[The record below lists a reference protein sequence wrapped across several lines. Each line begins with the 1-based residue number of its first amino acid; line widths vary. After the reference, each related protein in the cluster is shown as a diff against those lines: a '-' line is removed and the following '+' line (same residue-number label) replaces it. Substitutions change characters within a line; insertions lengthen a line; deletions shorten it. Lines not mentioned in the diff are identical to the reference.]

1 MERDVKKITAN
12 INKLA
17 TIVADDDDD
26 AASDSSAS
34 SDSDTTDDTQNFQQ
48 GGD

>member
-1 MERDVKKITAN
+1 MERDVQKITAN

-17 TIVADDDDD
+17 TDVANDDD

-34 SDSDTTDDTQNFQQ
+34 SDSDTTDDTQDFQQ
-48 GGD
+48 GED